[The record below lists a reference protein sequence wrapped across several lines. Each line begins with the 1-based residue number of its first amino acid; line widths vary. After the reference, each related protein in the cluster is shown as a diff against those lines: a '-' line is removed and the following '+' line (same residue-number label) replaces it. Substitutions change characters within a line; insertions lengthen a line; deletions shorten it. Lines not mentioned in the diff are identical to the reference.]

1 MAKLKTVAFRNFQ
14 SYGNILTTVKLDV
27 SGTTLICGEDLDH
40 ITADGV
46 GGNGVGKSTIINAIT
61 FALYGKALS
70 GVNVDNLI
78 NWINKG
84 NMEVFLT
91 FETDDGDEYTIHR
104 TRKLKGNNVFL
115 SKNGQDI
122 TPDSAAN
129 TNLLIEEVWGM
140 PFDMYNQVIAY
151 TATQPPFLQQSAKD
165 QTTFIENLFQ
175 LTMLSDKAA
184 NLKDLIKTT
193 EKQFDIARVSIEAA
207 EREHA
212 RLADQIANTAQRA
225 RTWSVNAEQQLSDL
239 REQLAAAESIDVD
252 TERALHESLNEYTQ
266 TLREAQASRSGY
278 QRECKD
284 AFNTALAAES
294 ELTHLRDSKCPYCNQ
309 DLQDTAKKIENAEER
324 SRTCEANIERLQT
337 LITDLTSVIDDETLK
352 IDKIKGVIR
361 TRNLA
366 ELMNISSSQEA
377 LRQKIESITTA
388 VNPYESQ
395 LSELRDI
402 VLDPINYDHVN
413 DLKTTI
419 VHQKFLLKLL
429 TKKDSFVRKALLNKN
444 IPYMNLRL
452 RHYMTQLGLPFKVEF
467 TKELTAKISQL
478 SHDIDYGQLSQG
490 QRARVNLGLSF
501 AFMDT
506 LENIHKKRINICMLD
521 EVLDIGLDSIGI
533 QAALRLIRAKCKD
546 DGKAMFVI
554 SHRHDQIA
562 EAAFD
567 RRVTVRMQAG
577 FSTIIEHDITPT
589 TNSDGSFDR

>member
-1 MAKLKTVAFRNFQ
+1 M
-14 SYGNILTTVKLDV
+14 
-27 SGTTLICGEDLDH
+27 
-40 ITADGV
+40 
-46 GGNGVGKSTIINAIT
+46 
-61 FALYGKALS
+61 
-70 GVNVDNLI
+70 
-78 NWINKG
+78 
-84 NMEVFLT
+84 
-91 FETDDGDEYTIHR
+91 
-104 TRKLKGNNVFL
+104 
-115 SKNGQDI
+115 
-122 TPDSAAN
+122 
-129 TNLLIEEVWGM
+129 
-140 PFDMYNQVIAY
+140 
-151 TATQPPFLQQSAKD
+151 
-165 QTTFIENLFQ
+165 
-175 LTMLSDKAA
+175 
-184 NLKDLIKTT
+184 
-193 EKQFDIARVSIEAA
+193 
-207 EREHA
+207 
-212 RLADQIANTAQRA
+212 
-225 RTWSVNAEQQLSDL
+225 
-239 REQLAAAESIDVD
+239 
-252 TERALHESLNEYTQ
+252 
-266 TLREAQASRSGY
+266 
-278 QRECKD
+278 
-284 AFNTALAAES
+284 AAES